1 MINKT
6 KDPPI
11 KDQLK
16 PERNKTNNPEQAMI
30 NAVPRSGCLKT
41 KKKQQKIIRRLKI
54 ISFLCIG
61 SFLSNKKFA
70 KKIGTASFN
79 NSEDWKEN
87 GPSLT
92 HL

>member
-30 NAVPRSGCLKT
+30 NAVPRSGCIKT
-41 KKKQQKIIRRLKI
+41 KKKQLKISKKLKI

-61 SFLSNKKFA
+61 NFLSNKKFA
-70 KKIGTASFN
+70 KNIGTASFS
-79 NSEDWKEN
+79 NSED
-87 GPSLT
+87 
-92 HL
+92 

>member
-16 PERNKTNNPEQAMI
+16 PERNKTNNPEKAMI

-41 KKKQQKIIRRLKI
+41 KKKQQQITNKLIM

-61 SFLSNKKFA
+61 SFLLNKKLA
-70 KKIGTASFN
+70 RKIGTASFN
-79 NSEDWKEN
+79 NSED
-87 GPSLT
+87 
-92 HL
+92 